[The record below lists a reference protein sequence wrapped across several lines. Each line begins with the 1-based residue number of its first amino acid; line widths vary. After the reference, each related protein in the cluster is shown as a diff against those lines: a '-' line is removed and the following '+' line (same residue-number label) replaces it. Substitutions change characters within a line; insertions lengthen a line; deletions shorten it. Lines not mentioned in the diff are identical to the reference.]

1 MEHINVF
8 TGEPIEPN
16 DLLLLEYNGT
26 TQAFSCEW
34 LYKWIKK
41 EGLRNP
47 LTNEKFNQKQIDN
60 IVDVFVEKDYT
71 KDINFQNYLGIKI
84 MDDEIKKIIRDIIDG
99 KNINIYNIYGL
110 SNQYLISEF
119 NIKFNN
125 EIVKKASLIDIVC
138 LTNRYD
144 IIKNKHFNMNKKYKT
159 LPMIKLMMKN
169 KLCHINF
176 I

>member
-47 LTNEKFNQKQIDN
+47 LTNENFNQKQIEN
-60 IVDVFVEKDYT
+60 IVDVFIEKDYA

-84 MDDEIKKIIRDIIDG
+84 MDNETKKIVKDIING
-99 KNINIYNIYGL
+99 KIIDIYNIYGI

-119 NIKFNN
+119 NIKFNDK
-125 EIVKKASLIDIVC
+125 IVKKASIMDIIC

-144 IIKNKHFNMNKKYKT
+144 IIKKRHFTISKKFKT
-159 LPMIKLMMKN
+159 LPIINMMKE
-169 KLCHINF
+169 KKIMYY
-176 I
+176 